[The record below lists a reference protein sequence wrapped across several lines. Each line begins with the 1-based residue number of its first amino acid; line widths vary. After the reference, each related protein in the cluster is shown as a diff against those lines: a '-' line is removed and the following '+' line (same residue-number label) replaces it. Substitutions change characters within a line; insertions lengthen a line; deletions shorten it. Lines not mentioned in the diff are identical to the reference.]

1 MYVWKCWRD
10 SRTRFIFFLIAILGV
25 YVPFTIYAARPGGP
39 TDFLRGGPL
48 SGVAHLWS
56 WVPTVLLQSLTPLI
70 ALFAGLILAPSSVGQ
85 EYREQTLGFLFARPR
100 RRRYFAWTCWSVGA
114 CEILGLVAAAVLGT
128 FAALICVSRYLYTWR
143 LLGAILPL
151 FVGAVS
157 VYSMTYFLTV
167 FACNGEKGISY
178 GVGILVVSLF
188 LPVVEPQLNR
198 LLWHLSHGHVLHLPS
213 VLSVMWAGCEWVIA
227 STGSFPIGAL
237 VFYGLLALAFPVMA
251 QLALERREV

>member
-10 SRTRFIFFLIAILGV
+10 SRTRFIFFLLVILGV
-25 YVPFTIYAARPGGP
+25 YVLFTIYAARPGGP
-39 TDFLRGGPL
+39 TGFLRGGPL

-56 WVPTVLLQSLTPLI
+56 WVPTVLLQSITPFI
-70 ALFAGLILAPSSVGQ
+70 VLFAGLVLAPSSIGQ
-85 EYREQTLGFLFARPR
+85 EYREQTLGFLFTRPR
-100 RRRYFAWTCWSVGA
+100 SRRFLNWTCWSIGA

-151 FVGAVS
+151 FVGAVA

-167 FACNGEKGISY
+167 LACNGEKGLSY

-188 LPVVEPQLNR
+188 LPLLEPDFNR
-198 LLWHLSHGHVLHLPS
+198 LLSHLWHGHVLHLPS
-213 VLSVMWAGCEWVIA
+213 FLSVMWAGCEWVIN
-227 STGSFPIGAL
+227 STGGFPVGAL
-237 VFYGLLALAFPVMA
+237 VFYGLLSLVFPVLT
-251 QLALERREV
+251 QLILERREV